1 MGRWVDISFSLKNI
15 SSLVNILLKFQKLI
29 SGNKQ
34 IFLGEKEENIFF
46 FFQKK
51 KNISEFCYKVK

>member
-1 MGRWVDISFSLKNI
+1 MGMGRWVDISFSLKNI

-51 KNISEFCYKVK
+51 KISVNFVIK